1 MPNMNPP
8 HLVVTRLKPD
18 VKMPSLGT
26 PNSVGADIHA
36 YIKTERGAP
45 SKMLIA
51 PRASRAIPTG
61 LIVKH
66 EVFLVPDI
74 PPNIVGVTHS
84 VWPSKASHEQ
94 HIVMV
99 CSRSGMAKERN
110 IFVTNSPGIIDPDYR
125 GEVMVLLY
133 NGSHEAQYIEDGDR
147 IAQLILAPIPVPLI
161 RESEFPLDLEQTTRG
176 DKGFGS
182 TGR

>member
-1 MPNMNPP
+1 MTT
-8 HLVVTRLKPD
+8 LSFTRLKPD
-18 VKMPSLGT
+18 VLPPRLGT

-36 YIKTERGAP
+36 YIKTERGQP
-45 SKMLIA
+45 SKMMIPA
-51 PRASRAIPTG
+51 KGSRSIPTG

-66 EVFLVPDI
+66 EIFLVPDYSSTFPAI
-74 PPNIVGVTHS
+74 RADAMYPAKPDS
-84 VWPSKASHEQ
+84 VP
-94 HIVMV
+94 HIIMV

-133 NGSHEAQYIEDGDR
+133 NGSGEAQYIEDGDR
-147 IAQLILAPIPVPLI
+147 IAQLILAPIPVPVL
-161 RESEFPLDLEQTTRG
+161 RESETPLDLEVTSRG
-176 DKGFGS
+176 SAGFGS

>member
-1 MPNMNPP
+1 MTT
-8 HLVVTRLKPD
+8 LAFTRLYHD
-18 VKMPSLGT
+18 VIPPRLGT

-36 YIKTERGAP
+36 YLKTESGRP
-45 SKMLIA
+45 NKMMI
-51 PRASRAIPTG
+51 PRQASRAIPTG
-61 LIVKH
+61 LVVKH
-66 EVFLVPDI
+66 ENPLVPDV
-74 PPNIVGVTHS
+74 PPNTTLVNNGCYPMRLLHTPHTIL
-84 VWPSKASHEQ
+84 
-94 HIVMV
+94 V

-147 IAQLILAPIPVPLI
+147 IAQLILVPIPVPVLE
-161 RESEFPLDLEQTTRG
+161 ESAFPLHHEQTSRG
-176 DKGFGS
+176 ASGFGS

>member
-1 MPNMNPP
+1 MTT
-8 HLVVTRLKPD
+8 LTFTRLKPD
-18 VKMPSLGT
+18 VLPPRLGT

-36 YIKTERGAP
+36 YIKTERGQP
-45 SKMLIA
+45 SKMMIA

-66 EVFLVPDI
+66 ETFMVPDTKTFHHGTGAAVPDS
-74 PPNIVGVTHS
+74 PP
-84 VWPSKASHEQ
+84 
-94 HIVMV
+94 HIIMV

-147 IAQLILAPIPVPLI
+147 IAQLILAPIPVPVL
-161 RESEFPLDLEQTTRG
+161 RESLTPLDLEQTTRG
-176 DKGFGS
+176 RAGFGS

>member
-1 MPNMNPP
+1 MPT
-8 HLVVTRLKPD
+8 LAFTRLKPD
-18 VKMPSLGT
+18 VLAPRLGT

-36 YIKTERGAP
+36 YIKTERGQP
-45 SKMLIA
+45 SKMMI
-51 PRASRAIPTG
+51 PPKASRPIPTG
-61 LIVKH
+61 LVVKH
-66 EVFLVPDI
+66 EVFMVPDMTKMTIASPLGI
-74 PPNIVGVTHS
+74 P
-84 VWPSKASHEQ
+84 WPAVPDSAP

-99 CSRSGMAKERN
+99 CSRSGMARERN

-125 GEVMVLLY
+125 GEVLVLLY

-147 IAQLILAPIPVPLI
+147 IAQLILAPIPVPTL
-161 RESEFPLDLEQTTRG
+161 RESEVPLNQEQTTRG